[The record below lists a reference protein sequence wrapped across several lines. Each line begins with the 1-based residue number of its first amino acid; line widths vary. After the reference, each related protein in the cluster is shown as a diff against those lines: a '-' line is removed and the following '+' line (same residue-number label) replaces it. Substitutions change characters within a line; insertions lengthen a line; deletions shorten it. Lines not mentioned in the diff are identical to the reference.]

1 MDQYPN
7 KYIPGVC
14 NIGPAEIRA
23 RKLVGWCGLLVT
35 VALWGLFAWQG
46 VPAAWK
52 WILFIPAFSSA
63 IGFLQGFMHFCAAFG
78 LKGLFNFGTQ
88 AGRTDTISQAEFRKM
103 DRGKAWQI
111 LGCAALIALG
121 ITLVLY
127 FI

>member
-52 WILFIPAFSSA
+52 WILFIPVFSSA
-63 IGFLQGFMHFCAAFG
+63 IGF
-78 LKGLFNFGTQ
+78 Q

-103 DRGKAWQI
+103 DRGKALQI

-121 ITLVLY
+121 ITLVVY